1 LQAISNI
8 VVFTW
13 KYYLM
18 NIQQPNS
25 FAITNHDILE
35 IITYQYYTG
44 LKVLI
49 DTIVGSLTGFG

>member
-1 LQAISNI
+1 
-8 VVFTW
+8 
-13 KYYLM
+13 M

-44 LKVLI
+44 LKVAI